1 MKYTVTWTPSAE
13 QDLAALWNAAPD
25 RQAVADAADEIDT
38 SLARDPF
45 GQSESR
51 GGQTRFLFAPP
62 LAVLYDV
69 DQAARS
75 VRVWAVWRPRR
86 RR

>member
-38 SLARDPF
+38 SLARP
-45 GQSESR
+45 
-51 GGQTRFLFAPP
+51 
-62 LAVLYDV
+62 
-69 DQAARS
+69 
-75 VRVWAVWRPRR
+75 VRAK
-86 RR
+86 